1 MNVAA
6 PGVAIEGLWRELVT
20 AALLGTDRREPP
32 IAPVDLLADVV
43 ADAVRP
49 DDASRMLALVGAVTA
64 ARRAAF
70 LPLPPADPLMGPPA
84 DGRPPTPSSASAT
97 WREIVAEWPVLE
109 DEWTLAVIG
118 LGYRLAPDVLMEAL
132 LRHRRDVVRRAR
144 VALAGGP
151 RAAWLIDHVPALEVS
166 GGQTASAEAVASL
179 PELAIPPELAELLPL
194 DAHTFVRRL
203 LPGFESREYGP
214 AHKGVLVNLL
224 ARCRPE
230 VLLDT
235 ADALTRTS
243 TGLAVAL
250 ADLCRLRHRMLA
262 ELSPTTGGT
271 APR

>member
-1 MNVAA
+1 MSA
-6 PGVAIEGLWRELVT
+6 PTVDDLWRELVT

-32 IAPVDLLADVV
+32 LATIDAIADLVD
-43 ADAVRP
+43 DAVRP

-70 LPLPPADPLMGPPA
+70 LPLPPAAPLQPAPA
-84 DGRPPTPSSASAT
+84 DGRPVTPPAASAT
-97 WREIVAEWPVLE
+97 WREVVREWPVLE
-109 DEWTLAVIG
+109 DEWVLAVIER
-118 LGYRLAPDVLMEAL
+118 GYRLAPDVVIEAM
-132 LRHRRDVVRRAR
+132 LRHRRDAVRRAR

-151 RAAWLIDHVPALEVS
+151 ASAWLVEHVPALEP
-166 GGQTASAEAVASL
+166 GGRATVAAEAVANL

-194 DAHTFVRRL
+194 DAHTFVNRL

-230 VLLDT
+230 VLVDT
-235 ADALTRTS
+235 ADALASVS

-250 ADLCRLRHRMLA
+250 ADLCRLRHRMLD
-262 ELSPTTGGT
+262 ELSAAPGGT
-271 APR
+271 APP